1 MPKVTHESNW
11 SNILEV
17 YQAGNY
23 GSQAHLNAEAALKVK
38 IAKSTIEN
46 QEAIL
51 EIQRNTQ
58 LTQEHMLRSQKGMHI
73 ATWILAF
80 VTAFLF
86 LATAANIWITYK
98 THADAIE
105 QVEAI
110 KELSCAIR
118 DIPKEKHRLK
128 KSNKAHEV
136 LEKKLENLRQQKH
149 KVGKH

>member
-1 MPKVTHESNW
+1 MPKVTHESSW
-11 SNILEV
+11 SEILEI

-23 GSQAHLNAEAALKVK
+23 ESNAHLNAEAALKVK

-51 EIQRNTQ
+51 EVQRNTQ
-58 LTQEHMLRSQKGMHI
+58 HTQGHMLRSQRGIYI

-80 VTAFLF
+80 VTTFLF
-86 LATAANIWITYK
+86 LATTANIWITCK
-98 THADAIE
+98 TYAGAIE

-110 KELSCAIR
+110 KELSSAIR
-118 DIPKEKHRLK
+118 DIPKEEQRLK

-136 LEKKLENLRQQKH
+136 LEQRLENLRQQQH
-149 KVGKH
+149 KVVKC

>member
-1 MPKVTHESNW
+1 MPKVTHENNW
-11 SNILEV
+11 SYILEIF
-17 YQAGNY
+17 QAGNY
-23 GSQAHLNAEAALKVK
+23 QSQAHLNAEAALKVK

-51 EIQRNTQ
+51 EVQRNTQ

-98 THADAIE
+98 THTDAIE

-110 KELSCAIR
+110 KELSSAIR
-118 DIPKEKHRLK
+118 DIPKEEHRLK

-136 LEKKLENLRQQKH
+136 LEQRLENLRQQ
-149 KVGKH
+149 

>member
-58 LTQEHMLRSQKGMHI
+58 LTQEHML
-73 ATWILAF
+73 
-80 VTAFLF
+80 
-86 LATAANIWITYK
+86 
-98 THADAIE
+98 
-105 QVEAI
+105 
-110 KELSCAIR
+110 
-118 DIPKEKHRLK
+118 
-128 KSNKAHEV
+128 
-136 LEKKLENLRQQKH
+136 
-149 KVGKH
+149 

>member
-1 MPKVTHESNW
+1 MPKVTHKSSW
-11 SNILEV
+11 SNILEIF
-17 YQAGNY
+17 QAGDY
-23 GSQAHLNAEAALKVK
+23 GSQAHLKAEAALKVK

-51 EIQRNTQ
+51 EVQRNTQ
-58 LTQEHMLRSQKGMHI
+58 LTQEHMLRSQKGMHM

-98 THADAIE
+98 TYAGAIE

-110 KELSCAIR
+110 KELANAIR
-118 DIPKEKHRLK
+118 DIPKEEQRLK
-128 KSNKAHEV
+128 KSNKA
-136 LEKKLENLRQQKH
+136 LEEILENIRQQQH
-149 KVGKH
+149 KVVKC

>member
-1 MPKVTHESNW
+1 VPKVTNES
-11 SNILEV
+11 SLSEILESF
-17 YQAGNY
+17 QAGNY
-23 GSQAHLNAEAALKVK
+23 GSQAHLKAEAALKVK

-51 EIQRNTQ
+51 EVQRNTQ
-58 LTQEHMLRSQKGMHI
+58 LTQEHMLRSQKGMLI
-73 ATWILAF
+73 ATRILAF

-98 THADAIE
+98 THTDAIE

-110 KELSCAIR
+110 KELSSAIR
-118 DIPKEKHRLK
+118 DIPKEERRLK

-136 LEKKLENLRQQKH
+136 LEQRLENLRQQ
-149 KVGKH
+149 